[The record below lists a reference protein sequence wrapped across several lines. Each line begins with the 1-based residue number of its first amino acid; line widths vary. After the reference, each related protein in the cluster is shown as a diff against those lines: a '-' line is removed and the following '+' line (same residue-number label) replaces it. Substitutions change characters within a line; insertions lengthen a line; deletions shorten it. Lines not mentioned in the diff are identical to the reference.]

1 MTPSS
6 RAPRATPGAPAFAVD
21 ELRVTGA
28 TLTASIQWGEAEG
41 PDALLLH
48 EITLALAP
56 LQVGTQRDD
65 LPALCIDSIRF
76 GVTSWRQ
83 LEGRTFALGEV
94 VRTIA
99 SDGQEHPIYDAYAS
113 LNVGEDYHPV
123 DVDAIAFG
131 AADGCRLPMTCEARI
146 EPDAAG
152 TFEPAALRLSAT
164 LDVGAVEVLGD
175 MDDGDFPGLGEA
187 TELAG
192 RLLDLGAYGEP
203 VVADGRVTLAPR
215 CDGDGAGA
223 DVGADADAG
232 ASGG

>member
-1 MTPSS
+1 MPPSS
-6 RAPRATPGAPAFAVD
+6 RAPRAAPGAPAFPLD

-28 TLTASIQWGEAEG
+28 TLTASIRWGEAEG

-56 LQVGTQRDD
+56 LRVGSQRDD
-65 LPALCIDSIRF
+65 APTLCVDSIRF

-83 LEGRTFALGEV
+83 LEDRTFALGAV

-99 SDGQEHPIYDAYAS
+99 SDGEEHPIYDAYAS

-123 DVDAIAFG
+123 HVSAIAFG
-131 AADGCRLPMTCEARI
+131 AAEGCRLPMTCEARI

-152 TFEPAALRLSAT
+152 TFEPAALSLSAT
-164 LDVGAVEVLGD
+164 LDVGAVAVVGD
-175 MDDGDFPGLGEA
+175 TDEGAFPGPDEA

-203 VVADGRVTLAPR
+203 AVVDGRVTLAPR
-215 CDGDGAGA
+215 CDGAGA
-223 DVGADADAG
+223 DT
-232 ASGG
+232 SGG